1 MAVKL
6 ESWSTLYNNNNAN
19 WDYTQFLP
27 IRLDEFQKF
36 DKLTVGEIIGK

>member
-6 ESWSTLYNNNNAN
+6 ESWSTLYNNNNAS
-19 WDYTQFLP
+19 WDYTQVLP
-27 IRLDEFQKF
+27 IRLDEFQNF